1 MEPMYQE
8 NKIMKVL
15 YNQVALVLAICGVAF
30 GIYFKV
36 TEPTAHT
43 EAITQANNVAIQL
56 MEQRI
61 VAQRT
66 TIDELTKTQQND
78 MKELKNEMAG
88 ERSEIQALT
97 NHIVKLQTIIE
108 ERIPVKK

>member
-1 MEPMYQE
+1 MEPMFQE

-30 GIYFKV
+30 GIYFKL
-36 TEPTAHT
+36 TEPNAHL
-43 EAITQANNVAIQL
+43 EANNVAVQL

-61 VAQRT
+61 SAQRV

-78 MKELKNEMAG
+78 MKEIKNEMAG
-88 ERSEIQALT
+88 HRQEIQVLT
-97 NHIVKLQTIIE
+97 NNIVKLQTIIE
-108 ERIPVKK
+108 ERIPKK